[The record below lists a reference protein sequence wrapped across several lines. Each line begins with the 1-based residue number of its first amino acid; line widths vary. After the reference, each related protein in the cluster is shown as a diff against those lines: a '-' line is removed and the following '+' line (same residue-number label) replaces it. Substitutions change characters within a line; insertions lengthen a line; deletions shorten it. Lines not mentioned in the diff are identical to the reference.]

1 MLTCA
6 LAGLHAGIVG
16 IVWMF
21 GCFVVAAFWNGVGIW
36 SIPNLMA
43 TVFYGDIA
51 FDDEFLRTTWAGLA
65 LMVVFYGLIGAIW
78 GCIWKGDRKRLLA
91 FYGALTGLAVYFVS
105 FHYIWPRMNPL
116 LPLHEPVRQLEVAH
130 ILWGAALSRSPGY
143 VRKILAALAPPV
155 VFEAAATPHVE
166 APHVVAPHVAV
177 HDVVDGEA
185 PAAQHPP
192 VQHPPVQHPPAGQDG
207 GESVSG
213 EAIR

>member
-1 MLTCA
+1 MCPGGTACGDRGNCVDVRVLR
-6 LAGLHAGIVG
+6 GG
-16 IVWMF
+16 
-21 GCFVVAAFWNGVGIW
+21 GVLEWGGYLVH
-36 SIPNLMA
+36 SESDVDRFLR
-43 TVFYGDIA
+43 GIA

-155 VFEAAATPHVE
+155 VFEAAATPHV
-166 APHVVAPHVAV
+166 VAYDVAV

-185 PAAQHPP
+185 PARN
-192 VQHPPVQHPPAGQDG
+192 
-207 GESVSG
+207 
-213 EAIR
+213 IRQCNIRQCNIRQCDIRQCNIRPRVRMPGRA